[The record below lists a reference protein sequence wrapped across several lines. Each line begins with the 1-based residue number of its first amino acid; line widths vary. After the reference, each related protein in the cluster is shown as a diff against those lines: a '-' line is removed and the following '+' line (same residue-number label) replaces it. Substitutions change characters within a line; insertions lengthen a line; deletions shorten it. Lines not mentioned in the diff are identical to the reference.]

1 MYNNALN
8 EIFKKENY
16 TSKYEVI
23 IPQIFLN
30 FNSLYRITLCSE
42 FLTYFYKFISFIGKN
57 THICDNSII
66 DVVNNKARMKKS
78 IHVFFNKNLVKL
90 SFAST
95 FIVLFSAIFRNRT
108 SI

>member
-30 FNSLYRITLCSE
+30 FNSLYRIVRYN
-42 FLTYFYKFISFIGKN
+42 F
-57 THICDNSII
+57 
-66 DVVNNKARMKKS
+66 
-78 IHVFFNKNLVKL
+78 VF
-90 SFAST
+90 
-95 FIVLFSAIFRNRT
+95 
-108 SI
+108 